1 MVTSLIRLLFEGRH
15 FLRLPLVRRPNA
27 FGLALGAAYLGVFLI
42 VASLA
47 ELPNERRFITELTLV
62 LPILLYALA
71 CLVKRNR

>member
-1 MVTSLIRLLFEGRH
+1 MVASLMRLMLKGGH

-27 FGLALGAAYLGVFLI
+27 FSFALGAGCLGVFLI

-71 CLVKRNR
+71 GLVKRNR